1 MEDLILLS
9 LALISGWIIMAGAGE
24 LWFKIFTA
32 KWGKDVDANE
42 RVIALC
48 ICRAISILPIALGL
62 WSLEYMQGLGKNIS
76 ILLAPLLISCLWI
89 YYINWHKASREEK
102 RTRILFESFF
112 VLSVFYV
119 MWLFWGNSDLDHFV
133 DKGGDLLNTVTMAS
147 GETLPPT
154 HPWLPP
160 FKAEEYYRGQWY
172 VGGLLARLCNLSPG
186 HTYYSSYMLCVGWI
200 TYAILACGWI
210 ITKQKLLPTIVVLLT
225 ITLGGHFGYIVAQMT
240 HKETPHPMVGGNLV
254 GRVLTTQ
261 EYSKN
266 NLGNKLGLA
275 ISENLEAASKHTKPY
290 SPINGIVCEPYAYSI
305 FLGDWHSSFG
315 SYLVLSLLVAAIAG
329 FMVSRAPP
337 NAYLNCLLLALIL
350 PSSFV
355 FNTWAVPIV
364 FISVATTLIL
374 GAAIKQKGYRYL
386 MATLLFGIIATALLA
401 SQLSYILSSKEYGK
415 LASFKLIASAESAT
429 FTPYLGW
436 IFYAGAA
443 SLWALLC
450 GLTAISNIKPKSWA
464 FYFLSFSLAIT
475 LSTIA
480 IHLLRLG
487 IETMYPDSR
496 LHYGVPLT
504 PAILIF
510 IPTLYLTMLAF
521 GKIKGLKFTPINWLT
536 LVGIV
541 VFTTMYALIETVFI
555 DDYLPIPWER
565 YNSSNKWMPTTL
577 FVVTAL
583 LSPIVLT
590 ARSNNLKGIGYILA
604 ALLIIPT
611 GYSIIKHKQTGNSDF
626 SGTRWIKDSS
636 VKPIYE
642 NLLKL
647 PKGVVLE
654 YQHKNLDFATPSGI
668 MPLHTGHDSF
678 IGWVYG
684 HLSVWYPSLK
694 VIENRRNESIKF
706 YEGRLPNPD
715 QWAKENGI
723 DYIVWSM
730 SLPKKHL
737 VGSLYKP
744 FNPPSDQEMDWAW
757 ELNNQTMSRE
767 YTWFETK
774 PKPLREG
781 IWVLKSKTNEKD
793 GYNLE

>member
-1 MEDLILLS
+1 
-9 LALISGWIIMAGAGE
+9 
-24 LWFKIFTA
+24 
-32 KWGKDVDANE
+32 
-42 RVIALC
+42 
-48 ICRAISILPIALGL
+48 
-62 WSLEYMQGLGKNIS
+62 
-76 ILLAPLLISCLWI
+76 
-89 YYINWHKASREEK
+89 
-102 RTRILFESFF
+102 
-112 VLSVFYV
+112 
-119 MWLFWGNSDLDHFV
+119 
-133 DKGGDLLNTVTMAS
+133 
-147 GETLPPT
+147 
-154 HPWLPP
+154 
-160 FKAEEYYRGQWY
+160 
-172 VGGLLARLCNLSPG
+172 
-186 HTYYSSYMLCVGWI
+186 
-200 TYAILACGWI
+200 
-210 ITKQKLLPTIVVLLT
+210 
-225 ITLGGHFGYIVAQMT
+225 
-240 HKETPHPMVGGNLV
+240 
-254 GRVLTTQ
+254 
-261 EYSKN
+261 
-266 NLGNKLGLA
+266 
-275 ISENLEAASKHTKPY
+275 
-290 SPINGIVCEPYAYSI
+290 
-305 FLGDWHSSFG
+305 
-315 SYLVLSLLVAAIAG
+315 
-329 FMVSRAPP
+329 
-337 NAYLNCLLLALIL
+337 
-350 PSSFV
+350 
-355 FNTWAVPIV
+355 
-364 FISVATTLIL
+364 
-374 GAAIKQKGYRYL
+374 
-386 MATLLFGIIATALLA
+386 
-401 SQLSYILSSKEYGK
+401 
-415 LASFKLIASAESAT
+415 
-429 FTPYLGW
+429 
-436 IFYAGAA
+436 
-443 SLWALLC
+443 
-450 GLTAISNIKPKSWA
+450 
-464 FYFLSFSLAIT
+464 
-475 LSTIA
+475 
-480 IHLLRLG
+480 
-487 IETMYPDSR
+487 
-496 LHYGVPLT
+496 
-504 PAILIF
+504 
-510 IPTLYLTMLAF
+510 
-521 GKIKGLKFTPINWLT
+521 
-536 LVGIV
+536 
-541 VFTTMYALIETVFI
+541 
-555 DDYLPIPWER
+555 
-565 YNSSNKWMPTTL
+565 
-577 FVVTAL
+577 L